1 MVPLVCAAVFILIQS
16 LRSHS
21 FPFQE
26 AIFRVVASVL
36 HLGNLQ
42 FAKGKEIDSSV
53 LKDDKSKFHLQT
65 VAELLMYVLG
75 FQILLL
81 SLNLFFVDESL
92 M

>member
-1 MVPLVCAAVFILIQS
+1 MCCSFYFDSESKKSLVS
-16 LRSHS
+16 
-21 FPFQE
+21 FQE

-42 FAKGKEIDSSV
+42 FAKGKETDSSV

-81 SLNLFFVDESL
+81 SLNLFFVDGSL